1 MKLSISM
8 IVKNEESCLAQCLES
23 VKGADEIIIVDTGST
38 DKTCEIARRY
48 TDKVYESEYVWADSF
63 CKARNYSL
71 NKCTGDWILTI
82 DADEILEPN
91 GIQKIRDEIAKI
103 KDPNQKTINCRTV
116 ANRTGVLHY
125 SPRVYKRCPE
135 VFWKG
140 DIHNCLSVSETNKSD
155 ITIVYKY
162 SEAHKNDPDRA
173 LRILTKVVKANPKVV
188 RETFYLAREYYYR
201 KDYVTAIH
209 WYKDYLTRA
218 YWGPEWADAWV
229 MLSRCYWY
237 VGKINEAKDACLQ
250 AIKINANFREA
261 LELMADLSGPKNRL
275 KWLCFSEFAS
285 NEDVFMVRTK
295 EEKQSDYYNKLFTNN
310 SDMSRYKA
318 IHELIGKLVGNSVAL
333 DVGCGTAELQKYIKQ
348 YYGFD
353 FSKEAIKIANNS
365 NAWLGDV
372 YDEKN
377 YDDCGIEIFVITEVL
392 EHVNDRKVLANV
404 PQGKKVIC
412 SVPSFDDPGHLRTYD
427 IETVHHRFDDYLEI
441 TKIRRFNWVG
451 KWELGGQDT
460 ASYILLIEGVKK

>member
-1 MKLSISM
+1 MRLSISM

-38 DKTCEIARRY
+38 DKTCEIARCY
-48 TDKVYESEYVWADSF
+48 TDKVYEGEYVWEDSF
-63 CKARNYSL
+63 CKARNYAL
-71 NKCTGDWILTI
+71 NKCTGDWILSI

-91 GIQKIRDEIAKI
+91 GIQKIRDAIAFLTT
-103 KDPNQKTINCRTV
+103 PNQKTINCRLV
-116 ANRTGVLHY
+116 ANITNILHY
-125 SPRVYKRCPE
+125 FPRVFERCPE

-173 LRILTKVVKANPKVV
+173 LRILIKTVKENPKIV

-218 YWGPEWADAWV
+218 YWGPEWAEAWLT
-229 MLSRCYWY
+229 LSRCYWNL
-237 VGKINEAKDACLQ
+237 GKINEAKDACLQ

-275 KWLCFSEFAS
+275 AWLNYSEFAN
-285 NEDVFMVRTK
+285 NEDVFMIRTK
-295 EEKQSDYYNKLFTNN
+295 QEKKSDYYDKLFLNN

-318 IHELIGKLVGNSVAL
+318 IHELICELVGNSVVL
-333 DVGCGTAELQKYIKQ
+333 DVGCGTGELQNYIKQ

-353 FSKEAIKIANNS
+353 FSKEAIKIANNP
-365 NAWLGDV
+365 NVWVGDV

-392 EHVNDRKVLANV
+392 EHVDDKKVLANV
-404 PQGKKVIC
+404 PKGKKVIC
-412 SVPSFDDPGHLRTYD
+412 SVPSFDDPSHLRTYNR
-427 IETVHHRFDDYLEI
+427 ETVDIRIGEFLNI
-441 TKIRRFNWVG
+441 TKVHRFNWRG
-451 KWELGGQDT
+451 KWELGGKDT
-460 ASYILLIEGVKK
+460 TSYILLIEGVKK